1 MESIIARALEYT
13 LKYWL
18 KSFSRDQF
26 KLNGRIAQL
35 SNLDINGDAL
45 HSSLGLPP
53 NINVATAKVG
63 KLEISLPSVSN
74 VQVEPIVV
82 HIDRLDLVLEEN
94 ADTDTCPS
102 SSSAQPTSSS
112 GKGSG
117 YGYADKI
124 ADGMTI
130 EVDTVNLLL
139 ETRGAGRHKGGA
151 TWTPPMASI
160 TIRNLL
166 LYTTNEDWKVVN
178 LKEARDSSS
187 NKDFIYVFKKLEWG
201 SLSID
206 LLPHPDMFMDG
217 CAQEGANKR
226 DEDGAKRFFFGGERF
241 LEGISGQAYITVQRT
256 QLNDPLGL
264 EARLHISEAVCPAL
278 SEPGL
283 RAFLRFLTGLYVCLN
298 RGDVDPKAQ
307 QRSTE
312 AAGRSV
318 VSFLVDHV
326 FLCIRDTDFRLEL
339 LMQSLCFS
347 RASIVDGENAR
358 NLTQIVIGGFFLR
371 DTFSRPPCTL
381 IQPSMETLSKELQEI
396 PDFAKNFCPPIYP
409 LGDEYWQANMAA
421 PFISIHSLQVTPS
434 PAPPLFASQT
444 VIGCQPVMVHLQ
456 EDSCLRI
463 CSFLADGIVGKAGSV
478 LPDFSVQSLMFNLK
492 ELDLTVPLRTAKAA
506 DHACSDSNTLEQLF
520 DGARLQIENIFLFES
535 PSLKLSML
543 ELEKDPACFCLW
555 DDQPIDAGQKKWSAG
570 ASRLTL
576 SLEKN
581 HAVGRQLSSSDL
593 TLGSWKCVEMK
604 TASVEIAMATADGSP
619 LVSIPPHDGVVR
631 MGIAFAQ
638 CCSYTSV
645 DQLFFV
651 LDLCTYFDEVSKK
664 IAVVGKSSKLA
675 IPRNDSWSDQL
686 MSNVPS
692 DTAVSFS
699 VMDLQLRLLKD
710 SCKST
715 QGKTL
720 VQFVGEDLFTKV
732 SHRTLGGA
740 IAISS
745 AIRWQGVEVDCL
757 DAEDNSSHGNGTI
770 LTSGMNGSM
779 STPNKCPELRAV
791 LWVHHKGKKWSS
803 GMKTNLPFLNVNI
816 AHVIPSQAQDT
827 GCHSLNVSACVA
839 GVRLAGGMNYA
850 EALLHRFSILGPD
863 GGPSDRLLKGL
874 ETFSAG
880 PLSKFFK
887 TSHLVSDRN
896 CDDGHGSFISQLGM
910 PNDVD
915 VSVELRNW
923 LFALKGAQEVA
934 ENVWLDDHDADRE
947 LRCWHTTFKS
957 LKVKAKNSP
966 KDQLPG
972 GLKTDDV
979 QKYPVD
985 LITVSVE
992 GLQTLKPQL
1001 PTGIHQ
1007 TNFPVNG
1014 VREPDTKEAGGINF
1028 EARMVVSDDC
1038 SDDETDNWVIENLKF
1053 SVEEPIE
1060 AVVTKSEL
1068 QHLAFL
1074 CKSEVDSMGRVAAV
1088 VLQLLKLEGSIGQ
1101 SAIDQLNN
1109 LGSEGFVKFFDQ
1121 KPLSRGEHPVA
1132 LEHSLSSN
1140 GIGKSP
1146 RSSLRTIVASLDK
1159 QVEDTKYKCAA
1170 LLTSLSESEPSSEH
1184 LDGVKELGQQIESIQ
1199 SLLKQLKTQGTR
1211 KPLCVKSEIAI
1222 R

>member
-26 KLNGRIAQL
+26 KLHGRIAQL
-35 SNLDINGDAL
+35 SNLDIDGDAL

-53 NINVATAKVG
+53 TINVATAKVG

-74 VQVEPIVV
+74 IQVEPIVV

-94 ADTDTCPS
+94 ADTDTCPT

-112 GKGSG
+112 ARGSG

-151 TWTPPMASI
+151 TWAPPMASI

-166 LYTTNEDWKVVN
+166 LYTTNGDWKVVN
-178 LKEARDSSS
+178 LKEARDSSI

-206 LLPHPDMFMDG
+206 LLPHPDMFMDARG
-217 CAQEGANKR
+217 QEGANKR

-256 QLNDPLGL
+256 NLNDPLGL

-312 AAGRSV
+312 AAGRSL

-326 FLCIRDTDFRLEL
+326 FLCIKDTDFRLEL

-347 RASIVDGENAR
+347 RASITDGENAK
-358 NLTQIVIGGFFLR
+358 NLTQLMIGGLFLR

-381 IQPSMETLSKELQEI
+381 IQPSMETLTKEILEI

-409 LGDEYWQANMAA
+409 FGDEYWQANMAA

-434 PAPPLFASQT
+434 PVPPLFASQT

-478 LPDFSVQSLMFNLK
+478 LPDFSVKSLIFNLK
-492 ELDLTVPLRTAKAA
+492 ELDLTVPLYTAKSA
-506 DHACSDSNTLEQLF
+506 DHCGDSNTELF
-520 DGARLQIENIFLFES
+520 DGARLQIENLFMFES
-535 PSLKLSML
+535 PSLRLRML

-555 DDQPIDAGQKKWSAG
+555 DDQPIDAGQNKWSAG
-570 ASRLTL
+570 ASYLTL
-576 SLEKN
+576 SLVKTHELDGK
-581 HAVGRQLSSSDL
+581 RKSSDS
-593 TLGSWKCVEMK
+593 TSGSWKCVEMK
-604 TASVEIAMATADGSP
+604 KACVEIAMATADGSP
-619 LVSIPPHDGVVR
+619 LVKIPPPDGVVR
-631 MGIAFAQ
+631 MGISFEQ

-651 LDLCTYFDEVSKK
+651 LDLCSYFDEVSEK
-664 IAVVGKSSKLA
+664 IALVGKGSKSA

-699 VMDLQLRLLKD
+699 VMDLQLRLLED
-710 SCKST
+710 SCTNT

-720 VQFVGEDLFTKV
+720 VQFIGEDLFTKV

-740 IAISS
+740 VAISS
-745 AIRWQGVEVDCL
+745 AIRWQAVEVDCL
-757 DAEDNSSHGNGTI
+757 DADDNSSHGNSTV
-770 LTSGMNGSM
+770 LTSDANGSM
-779 STPNKCPELRAV
+779 LTANSYPELRAV
-791 LWVHHKGKKWSS
+791 LWVHHKGQKRSS
-803 GMKTNLPFLNVNI
+803 RMKTNLPFLDVNI
-816 AHVIPSQAQDT
+816 VHVIPSQAQDT

-850 EALLHRFSILGPD
+850 ETLLHRFAILGPD
-863 GGPSDRLLKGL
+863 GGPSERLLKGL

-880 PLSKFFK
+880 PLSKVFK
-887 TSHLVSDRN
+887 TSHLVSDRKSH
-896 CDDGHGSFISQLGM
+896 DGPGSFISQLGM
-910 PNDVD
+910 PDDVD
-915 VSVELRNW
+915 VSVELRDW
-923 LFALKGAQEVA
+923 LFALEGAKEVT
-934 ENVWLDDHDADRE
+934 ENVSLDDHDADRE

-957 LKVKAKNSP
+957 LKVKAKNLP

-972 GLKTDDV
+972 GLKSDDV

-1014 VREPDTKEAGGINF
+1014 LRETDTKEAGGINF
-1028 EARMVVSDDC
+1028 EARMVVSDDR
-1038 SDDETDNWVIENLKF
+1038 SDETDNWAIENLRF
-1053 SVEEPIE
+1053 SVEQPIE

-1088 VLQLLKLEGSIGQ
+1088 VLRLLKLEGSIGQ
-1101 SAIDQLNN
+1101 SAIDQLTN
-1109 LGSEGFVKFFDQ
+1109 LGSEGFVNFFDQ
-1121 KPLSRGEHPVA
+1121 KPLSRGEHDA
-1132 LEHSLSSN
+1132 TLEHNLSSN
-1140 GIGKSP
+1140 GYSKSP
-1146 RSSLRTIVASLDK
+1146 RTPSRTIIASLDK
-1159 QVEDTKYKCAA
+1159 EVEDTKYKCAA
-1170 LLTSLSESEPSSEH
+1170 LVTSLGESEPSSEH
-1184 LDGVKELGQQIESIQ
+1184 LDRVKELGQQIENIQ
-1199 SLLKQLKTQGTR
+1199 SLLKQLKRQG
-1211 KPLCVKSEIAI
+1211 
-1222 R
+1222 